1 MDDVETLALSS
12 TARSPVR
19 VTIEVPRDEVDELAS
34 LLGDAQRLIDTLRQG
49 LGMVPDSLP
58 EAL

>member
-1 MDDVETLALSS
+1 
-12 TARSPVR
+12 
-19 VTIEVPRDEVDELAS
+19 VDELAS
-34 LLGDAQRLIDTLRQG
+34 LLGEAQRLIETLRQG